1 MYYGSWVSYRHSR
14 CYGKGDIQRRPF
26 VDNKSTDQG
35 NISEVFRRAK
45 ASATDVFGQEKQWNS
60 PLQISQKWYYYRK
73 KTRFSAFIEGSSDIN
88 QQLRSHEIDNVLISG
103 VATNVCCEATAR
115 DAMMLNY
122 NTTMIS
128 DALAAMTPEAH
139 ENSLRSIY
147 GLFTDVQ
154 TVAEVIEKLI

>member
-1 MYYGSWVSYRHSR
+1 MLE
-14 CYGKGDIQRRPF
+14 KEDIY
-26 VDNKSTDQG
+26 V
-35 NISEVFRRAK
+35 
-45 ASATDVFGQEKQWNS
+45 
-60 PLQISQKWYYYRK
+60 K
-73 KTRFSAFIEGSSDIN
+73 KTRFSAFIDGSSDIN